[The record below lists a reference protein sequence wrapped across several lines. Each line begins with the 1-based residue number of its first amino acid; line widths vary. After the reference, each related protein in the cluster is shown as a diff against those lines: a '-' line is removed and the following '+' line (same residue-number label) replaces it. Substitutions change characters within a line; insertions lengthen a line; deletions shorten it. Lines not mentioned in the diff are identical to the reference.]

1 MAKEHVPHRMHAMW
15 KRLAFMSVLSF
26 VAMYVLMY
34 LMVDVFQNVY
44 PNLNQFYM
52 AATMTA
58 AMVIIE
64 LGVMWAMYPSQG
76 KKLLVLGAST
86 LALVL
91 MIAGTRKQVGINDT
105 EFLRSMIPHHAGA
118 ILMCNEADLQDP
130 ELKVLCQNIVSGQQA
145 EIDLMRAKLESR

>member
-1 MAKEHVPHRMHAMW
+1 MW
-15 KRLAFMSVLSF
+15 KRLAVMTALSF
-26 VAMYVLMY
+26 MAMYILMY
-34 LMVDVFQNVY
+34 LMVDEFQNVY
-44 PNLNQFYM
+44 PSLNQLYM

-76 KKLLVLGAST
+76 KKLLVLALSA

-91 MIAGTRKQVGINDT
+91 AIAGTRKQVGINDV

-118 ILMCNEADLQDP
+118 ILMCNEADLTDP

-145 EIDLMRAKLESR
+145 EIDLMKAKLR